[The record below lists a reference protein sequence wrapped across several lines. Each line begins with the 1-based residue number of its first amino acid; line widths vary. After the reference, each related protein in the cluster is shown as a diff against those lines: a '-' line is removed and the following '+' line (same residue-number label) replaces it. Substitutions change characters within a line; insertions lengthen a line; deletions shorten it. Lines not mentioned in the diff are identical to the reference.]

1 MNCMDS
7 NKLEYREMMKTSIV
21 EEYLKATAAKTEDVK
36 VDDLVYQLREVE
48 TMTSTTTL
56 KSSSSST
63 SFTAYQPFLCA
74 IEKNKS

>member
-1 MNCMDS
+1 MDS

-56 KSSSSST
+56 KSSSSSST

-74 IEKNKS
+74 IEKKNS